1 NFQIMVTTRLT
12 MIDAHEYI
20 CTVKDTFQDNR
31 EMYDTF
37 LMVMKDF
44 RTTRYTLFHIITTLM
59 ISDSLAIAK
68 VKDLFKGH
76 CELILGFNNF
86 MPEDYK
92 ITFESDEHE
101 KPPVKFVEAINFV
114 KNVKATLQN
123 DRAFGSFLEIM
134 QMFRQN
140 KKSADEVY
148 HEVIYMCVMAFSET
162 NLSYVWNL
170 LTFSLVVKW
179 GGSAI

>member
-1 NFQIMVTTRLT
+1 MVTTRLT

-44 RTTRYTLFHIITTLM
+44 RTT
-59 ISDSLAIAK
+59 SLAIAK

-76 CELILGFNNF
+76 RELILGFNKF

-92 ITFESDEHE
+92 ITFESDEQHE
-101 KPPVKFVEAINFV
+101 KPPVKFVEAIDFV
-114 KNVKATLQN
+114 KKVKATLQN
-123 DRAFGSFLEIM
+123 DHAFGSFLEIM

-148 HEVIYMCVMAFSET
+148 HEVCDGLFRDQPELRVEFTYFLPRPEMGWKY
-162 NLSYVWNL
+162 NLNKL
-170 LTFSLVVKW
+170 
-179 GGSAI
+179 G